1 MPRAFEIL
9 DAGRPPHSDA
19 RRAPDTAE
27 ALRQIAHQLRQPLST
42 IEAIAY
48 YLSMT
53 LPPTESKAIEQLER
67 MQLLVQEANVIL
79 SDAMQ
84 YLRAAPPHP
93 VRVDL
98 NGLVADAVSEAP
110 PWEGRPLCLA
120 CGEGPIP
127 IEVDA
132 AQTAHMVRNLLGYL
146 RRIPP
151 DAEPVELATSATE
164 FEAGLTIRL
173 AAVDGAA
180 GELESLL
187 DLERPHLGSGSGL
200 AMASARRIVDA
211 NGGRIGAEAQ
221 PAGGVLLWVT
231 FPLAA

>member
-1 MPRAFEIL
+1 MPHAFEIL
-9 DAGRPPHSDA
+9 DAGAPARPETLV
-19 RRAPDTAE
+19 APDTAE

-53 LPPTESKAIEQLER
+53 LPPRESKAIGQLEK

-79 SDAMQ
+79 SDAMH
-84 YLRAAPPHP
+84 YFRAAPPHP

-98 NGLVADAVSEAP
+98 NDLVADAVSEMQ
-110 PWEGRPLCLA
+110 PWEGRPLRLTR
-120 CGEGPIP
+120 GEGPIP
-127 IEVDA
+127 VEVDTVQA
-132 AQTAHMVRNLLGYL
+132 AHMVRNLLGYF

-151 DAEPVELATSATE
+151 EAEPVDLATSATE
-164 FEAGLTIRL
+164 SEAGLTIRL
-173 AAVDGAA
+173 AASDGAA

-187 DLERPHLGSGSGL
+187 DLARPRLGSGSGL
-200 AMASARRIVDA
+200 AMASVRSIVDA
-211 NGGRIGAEAQ
+211 NGGRIGAQAQ
-221 PAGGVLLWVT
+221 PAGGMLLSVT